1 MIKRLSF
8 NMGMHEKPTYLLE
21 IDKCK
26 IGPFLTLQHHK
37 HADWHN
43 LFLNNPTGLA
53 NFVAVSGYGP
63 INIEFGEL
71 ISALHPQGGSDDTR
85 VCVELLV

>member
-1 MIKRLSF
+1 MQTGT
-8 NMGMHEKPTYLLE
+8 M
-21 IDKCK
+21 
-26 IGPFLTLQHHK
+26 FL
-37 HADWHN
+37 D
-43 LFLNNPTGLA
+43 NPTGLA